1 MSEKY
6 ILMGR
11 GIPSIIPND
20 QTTPGTRLTATEAR
34 QYARRLVELA
44 DELNPADPPPAAQ
57 PDDGR
62 IAEIRD
68 TLKEYDEIMR
78 AVAPY
83 PEATRTLWLN
93 GIESTRLREIEAAA
107 PGAIRDLLVRLD
119 DFTEWKESA
128 DTVLLDHA
136 ALLHDDL
143 KDYGSPAQNLREVV
157 MNIIARLDAVTKRAE
172 RRRVALEPFARLYE
186 EALPTRWANHASDS
200 VIYAFNDAELTL
212 DDFKEAHRYARKEST
227 DG

>member
-6 ILMGR
+6 ILMGH

-44 DELNPADPPPAAQ
+44 DELTSTAPPAPSA
-57 PDDGR
+57 DDAR

-172 RRRVALEPFARLYE
+172 RAEKFCAE
-186 EALPTRWANHASDS
+186 
-200 VIYAFNDAELTL
+200 IAELSVLSSTIQYMNASADVL
-212 DDFKEAHRYARKEST
+212 GKFILANPDEYRRIMTQYHAKESP